1 MKITVGEMVHD
12 INRREWLEVKKV
24 DGDTIKLE
32 SIDGRYTAWLN
43 LAELQKMID
52 ASPLNHKSK

>member
-1 MKITVGEMVHD
+1 MITVGEMVHD
-12 INRREWLEVKKV
+12 INRREWLEVKKI

-32 SIDGRYTAWLN
+32 SIDGKYTAWLN